1 MQIKIKKLR
10 DCAKIPVRGTQDSAG
25 LDFCAALEEK
35 LVLPPGKSALIPT
48 GLAISLPSNDYVAL
62 VFPRSGLAVKHGVV
76 LLNSVGVIDSDYRG
90 ELSVGLINQF
100 DCPYTIEPGERIAQ
114 MLIVPIAIPEL
125 TVVPELDETDRGA
138 GGFGSTGRK

>member
-48 GLAISLPSNDYVAL
+48 GLANDYVAL